1 MFIFHYVSLQMHL
14 HLFTFTHTYHCVAFS
29 CTDFVLLHS
38 VIAIYTADENNS
50 NGSLNAS
57 SCKRCS
63 DGWVTS
69 LLRGRNLMLQVL
81 HVVCC
86 LLLPGTV
93 EVQPDRGRR
102 GSRQNFETAV
112 LDRVTVERG
121 EKTRRLTLTSG
132 KCRTEFSDVS
142 IFRGSVNSAI
152 PELYVFVWRQHA
164 ALLSLFV
171 LLSEVR

>member
-1 MFIFHYVSLQMHL
+1 
-14 HLFTFTHTYHCVAFS
+14 
-29 CTDFVLLHS
+29 
-38 VIAIYTADENNS
+38 
-50 NGSLNAS
+50 
-57 SCKRCS
+57 
-63 DGWVTS
+63 
-69 LLRGRNLMLQVL
+69 MLQVL

-93 EVQPDRGRR
+93 EVQPDR